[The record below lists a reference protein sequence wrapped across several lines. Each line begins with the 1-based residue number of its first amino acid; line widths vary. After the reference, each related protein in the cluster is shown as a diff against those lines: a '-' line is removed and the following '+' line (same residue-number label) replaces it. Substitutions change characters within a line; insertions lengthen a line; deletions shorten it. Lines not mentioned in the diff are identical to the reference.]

1 MAYEKIGFNKGD
13 VLKAEH
19 MNYIEAGIAQLD
31 NNKLSADALSE
42 AINAA
47 LATELSL
54 SGTTAELT
62 PLQVAE
68 AFTAGKTIRLTHTD
82 AQLGT
87 VTVSDFKY
95 LKEYNMVVSSGVQQ
109 VFGTLVNYALSG
121 VATAGAG
128 WAFTMSTIPT
138 TEQVPTKVSQLNNDA
153 GFLTS
158 TTLPIASIVEQVIA
172 ALPDASEV
180 SY

>member
-1 MAYEKIGFNKGD
+1 M
-13 VLKAEH
+13 
-19 MNYIEAGIAQLD
+19 
-31 NNKLSADALSE
+31 
-42 AINAA
+42 
-47 LATELSL
+47 
-54 SGTTAELT
+54 
-62 PLQVAE
+62 
-68 AFTAGKTIRLTHTD
+68 
-82 AQLGT
+82 
-87 VTVSDFKY
+87 TVSDFKY

-121 VATAGAG
+121 AATAGAG

-158 TTLPIASIVEQVIA
+158 TTLPVASIVEQVIA